1 MNIIDE
7 NGTLHTILLF
17 DKNNTEWFLDF
28 SCEEGGIPL
37 QNFSYDEN
45 LEVYVGKCVDINFW
59 VKEIEI
65 YLATSDGYYI
75 YETKTKAQKICEI
88 HCEDEFEQKIITECI
103 DYHNEV
109 QGITACGTEFVYKTV
124 WVFSDRSWI
133 GHVVD
138 NVFVYGNKK
147 EASSNAGCRIT
158 L

>member
-75 YETKTKAQKICEI
+75 YETKTIAKKLYET
-88 HCEDEFEQKIITECI
+88 ESDKDFEQRVMTLCT
-103 DYHNEV
+103 DYHSDV
-109 QGITACGTEFVYKTV
+109 MGITSCGREFTYAKVYL
-124 WVFSDRSWI
+124 FEDNSWI
-133 GHVVD
+133 GHVAD
-138 NVFVYGNKK
+138 NIFVYGNKK
-147 EASSNAGCRIT
+147 EASSNAGCR
-158 L
+158 LG